1 MDLRYTCLLA
11 SFIVLSAHG
20 QWVEVPS
27 PIAANLW
34 SMAFFTDELGYM
46 NSNSV
51 LLKTTDGGDTWTATT
66 HQGNVDGD
74 FSFPSSTVGYMAGF
88 YDVIK
93 KTTNGGNTW
102 TTLTVN
108 NQALPIRS
116 VSFPDVNTGYVVSLN
131 GFIRKT
137 TNGGATWTA
146 QTASGSPQFRQV
158 HFVNANLGTAIGEN
172 GAIRR
177 TTNGGT
183 TWSSVTGAPST
194 YLNDIFF
201 LDENIGFIVGGQ
213 GTMLK
218 TTNGGANWS
227 VMNTGTTE
235 WLDAVC
241 FRNEMEGYVAGTS
254 GFMMKT
260 VNGGLTWT
268 TEDNPFYFSTQHIN
282 DIAWKNGRWIT
293 IGDAGN
299 ITRSGSDVGIHDP
312 VQEGSAFD
320 IGPNPASSSVM
331 IRARDGRNVLRT
343 VRVFDFGG
351 ALVRTSTLV
360 VDQDQLNVADLS
372 EGLYLVE
379 VNAGSSTGRL
389 KLVVQH

>member
-268 TEDNPFYFSTQHIN
+268 TEDNPFYFS

-351 ALVRTSTLV
+351 ALVRTSTLA

>member
-1 MDLRYTCLLA
+1 M
-11 SFIVLSAHG
+11 SVHG
-20 QWVEVPS
+20 QWVQVPS

-34 SMAFFTDELGYM
+34 NIVFLTEDLGYM
-46 NSNSV
+46 NSNS
-51 LLKTTDGGDTWTATT
+51 LILKTIDGGETWTTTT
-66 HQGNVDGD
+66 HQGNVGGN

-93 KTTNGGNTW
+93 KTTDGGNTW
-102 TTLTVN
+102 TTLTIN
-108 NQALPIRS
+108 NQALPIRA

-146 QTASGSPQFRQV
+146 QTAPGNPQFRHV
-158 HFVNANLGTAIGEN
+158 HFVNVNLGTAIGEN

-177 TTNGGT
+177 TTNGGA

-194 YLNDIFF
+194 FLNDIFF

-218 TTNGGANWS
+218 TTNGGANWAL
-227 VMNTGTTE
+227 MNTGTTE

-260 VNGGLTWT
+260 MNGGLTWT
-268 TEDNPFYFSTQHIN
+268 TEVNPFYFSTQHIN
-282 DIAWKNGRWIT
+282 DIAWANGRWIT
-293 IGDAGN
+293 IGDAGR
-299 ITRSGSDVGIHDP
+299 ITRSGEEVGIDDP
-312 VQEGSAFD
+312 SLEGAFD
-320 IGPNPASSSVM
+320 IGPNPASSHVK
-331 IRARDGRNVLRT
+331 IRAREQQGHLCT
-343 VRVFDFGG
+343 VRVFDAGG
-351 ALVRTSTLV
+351 ALVRTTVLGA
-360 VDQDQLNVADLS
+360 DQVHLEVSDLS
-372 EGLYLVE
+372 DGLYVLE
-379 VNAGSSTGRL
+379 VNTGSSSARM
-389 KLVVQH
+389 KLMVQH